1 MILRPSHL
9 TSSIYIILY
18 IILVYVIS
26 VGQSRMFINSK
37 TNSRM
42 TGKPLRVVTCG
53 CYDDAVVVEVSG
65 SGHYMGECS
74 FWVEESD
81 KLGGA
86 GFLVNK

>member
-9 TSSIYIILY
+9 ASNL
-18 IILVYVIS
+18 ILVYIIS
-26 VGQSRMFINSK
+26 VGQSRTFINSK

-53 CYDDAVVVEVSG
+53 CYDDAVVAEVSG

-81 KLGGA
+81 KLGA
-86 GFLVNK
+86 GFLVK